1 MVFLAAPHQQL
12 RGNNAQ
18 SAQQGPARVDD
29 LDLTVTGKSLR
40 IRREAGSVPA
50 IVSCT
55 RVEITANSL
64 WTERL
69 FFTRVGDPCAIQ

>member
-1 MVFLAAPHQQL
+1 M
-12 RGNNAQ
+12 
-18 SAQQGPARVDD
+18 DD
-29 LDLTVTGKSLR
+29 FDLTVTGKSIR

-55 RVEITANSL
+55 PVEITANSL

-69 FFTRVGDPCAIQ
+69 FFTRVWDPCAIH